1 MGTTD
6 NNIIDLELD
15 LSPIRK
21 KSIRIDGDDSRIL
34 YLNTSDMNIIARM
47 NDLYPKLKE
56 LAEDA
61 TKELPKSDDIEKEFA
76 DMAEHFTDIDK
87 RMRETMDELFD
98 GNVSEVCAPSGNMY
112 DIING
117 GFRYEFIMDS
127 LLKLYSD
134 NIEKETKKIQKRM
147 QSHTDKY
154 TKGGKRK

>member
-6 NNIIDLELD
+6 NLNVDLELD

-34 YLNTSDMNIIARM
+34 YLNTSDMNIVARM
-47 NDLYPKLKE
+47 NNLYPALKA
-56 LAEDA
+56 LAEDS
-61 TKELPKSDDIEKEFA
+61 TKELPKSDDAEKDIA
-76 DMAEHFTDIDK
+76 DMAEYFTDIDT
-87 RMRETMDELFD
+87 RMRNIMDELFD

-117 GFRYEFIMDS
+117 GFRYEFIMES
-127 LLKLYSD
+127 LLNLYSD
-134 NIEKETKKIQKRM
+134 NIAKETKKIQKRV